1 MQQVACISHQFLQRR
16 PKKKKIVLIYI
27 LAGRK
32 RTISEE
38 LDVSV
43 STIITKLNGV

>member
-16 PKKKKIVLIYI
+16 PKKKIVLIYI